1 MQYSYLRKNFILK
14 TITFRGQLSPE
25 NMQKVVTE
33 AFNTTQQKA
42 VEYYQWLYEKIKV
55 TVS

>member
-1 MQYSYLRKNFILK
+1 MQR
-14 TITFRGQLSPE
+14 
-25 NMQKVVTE
+25 VVVE

-42 VEYYQWLYEKIKV
+42 VEYYQWFYEKVRV